1 MVVKDQVEEAVNENP
16 RWFKLWETGVVGLQ
30 TTTQLNRHPNVQF
43 TRPGVRL
50 RSLLSRKIFLRSA
63 DIYRLAQPMQRDN
76 QERNQLRTMHAKW
89 R

>member
-1 MVVKDQVEEAVNENP
+1 MEEAVNENA
-16 RWFKLWETGVVGLQ
+16 RCFELWKAGAVGLQ

-63 DIYRLAQPMQRDN
+63 DIYRLAQQMQRDN
-76 QERNQLRTMHAKW
+76 PERNQLRTMHANW